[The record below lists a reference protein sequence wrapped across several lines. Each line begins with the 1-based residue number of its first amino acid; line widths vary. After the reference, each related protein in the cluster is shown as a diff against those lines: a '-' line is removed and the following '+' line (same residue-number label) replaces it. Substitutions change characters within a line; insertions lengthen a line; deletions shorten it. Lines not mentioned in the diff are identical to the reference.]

1 MEMLRYIRAVARQ
14 YEKIQPPF
22 SGTAFVYMTDF
33 EALELLEDLRAE
45 NPFVSEEVIETAI
58 DNEDPWSI
66 LGTGKA
72 VETVYGLEVR
82 RYGT

>member
-14 YEKIQPPF
+14 YERFDPPYA
-22 SGTAFVYMTDF
+22 GTKFVYLTDF

-45 NPFVSEEVIETAI
+45 NPLIPEAALEAALAN
-58 DNEDPWSI
+58 DDPWSL
-66 LGTGKA
+66 LGDEVT
-72 VETVYGLEVR
+72 TVYGLQVR